1 MISNEPLSRFTVFA
15 KLPKNVKNGIAFMGG
30 IITTHGF
37 VRTSGDRGTICVKRR
52 YEKKNRKGREERK
65 KERKGGDRRRGKEE
79 RKEREERRRGKEERK
94 EKRGT
99 HLSIK
104 QLQVWTLCTLI

>member
-15 KLPKNVKNGIAFMGG
+15 KLPKNGIAFMGG

-52 YEKKNRKGREERK
+52 YEKKNRKGKEERK
-65 KERKGGDRRRGKEE
+65 KERKGGD
-79 RKEREERRRGKEERK
+79 RRRGKEERK